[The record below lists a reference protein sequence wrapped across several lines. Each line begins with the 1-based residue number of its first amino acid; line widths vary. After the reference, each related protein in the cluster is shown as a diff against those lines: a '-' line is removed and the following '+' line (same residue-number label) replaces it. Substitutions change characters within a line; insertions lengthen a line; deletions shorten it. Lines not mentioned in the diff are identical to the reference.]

1 VIPDPLRL
9 AGRSGTLGVMADS
22 TRKQFRAL
30 LKPGAALIL
39 PGVANALAARV
50 VADCGFGAAYVTG
63 AGIANTSLGI
73 PDNGLVT
80 VTELVQHVVAIRD
93 VFPGPLMVDADTGF
107 GNALNM
113 RRTIQMLERAGAD
126 AIQIEDQVF
135 PKRCGHF
142 EGKEVIPAAEMTA
155 KIKAAVDAR
164 TDPDLLIVARTDA
177 IAVEGFAAAMDRA
190 EAFREAGADV
200 GFVEA
205 PTNNEQIAAIGK
217 LPWPQ
222 LVNIV
227 IGGKTPERANE
238 ELKQLGFAGVLY
250 ANTALQAAVLG
261 MQRALS
267 HLKAN
272 GRIGDATGLLA
283 TFAERQRLVDIQA
296 FQDMERKYK

>member
-1 VIPDPLRL
+1 MTMPQSLRRDF
-9 AGRSGTLGVMADS
+9 RSVL
-22 TRKQFRAL
+22 Q
-30 LKPGAALIL
+30 PGAALIL

-50 VADCGFGAAYVTG
+50 AADCGFSAAYVTG
-63 AGIANTSLGI
+63 AGIANSFLGV

-80 VTELVQHVVAIRD
+80 LTELLDHVGAIRE
-93 VFPGPLMVDADTGF
+93 VFAGPLMVDADTGF

-113 RRTIQMLERAGAD
+113 RRTIQTLERAGAN

-142 EGKEVIPAAEMTA
+142 EGKEVIPAAEMVA

-164 TDPDLLIVARTDA
+164 SDPDLLIVARTDA
-177 IAVEGFAAAMDRA
+177 IAVEGFEPAMDRA
-190 EAFREAGADV
+190 HAFREAGADV

-205 PTNNEQIAAIGK
+205 PTSAEQIATIAR

-222 LVNIV
+222 LINVV
-227 IGGKTPERANE
+227 IGGKTPELPND
-238 ELKQLGFAGVLY
+238 ELKNLGFAGVIY

-261 MQRALS
+261 MQRALG

-272 GRIGDATGLLA
+272 GQVSSGKDMLA
-283 TFAERQRLVDIQA
+283 TFAERQRLVGIADFQA
-296 FQDMERKYK
+296 MEKKYQ

>member
-1 VIPDPLRL
+1 
-9 AGRSGTLGVMADS
+9 MAAPNARRD
-22 TRKQFRAL
+22 FRAM
-30 LKPGAALIL
+30 LKPGAAVIL

-50 VADCGFGAAYVTG
+50 VADCGFPAAYVTG
-63 AGIANTSLGI
+63 AGIANTFLGI

-80 VTELVQHVVAIRD
+80 LTELAGHVTAIRE
-93 VFPGPLMVDADTGF
+93 VFPGPIMVDADTGF

-113 RRTIQMLERAGAD
+113 RRTIQILERAGAD

-142 EGKEVIPAAEMTA
+142 EGKEVIPSAEMVA

-164 TDPDLLIVARTDA
+164 NDPDLLIVARTDA
-177 IAVEGFAAAMDRA
+177 IAVEGFELAMERA
-190 EAFREAGADV
+190 HAFREAGADV

-205 PTNNEQIAAIGK
+205 ATNSEQIAAVGR

-227 IGGKTPERANE
+227 IGGKTPEMPNDTLRE
-238 ELKQLGFAGVLY
+238 LGFAGVLY

-267 HLKAN
+267 HLKEQ
-272 GRIGDATGLLA
+272 GRIGSATNLLS
-283 TFAERQRLVDIQA
+283 TFAERQRLVDIASFQA
-296 FQDMERKYK
+296 MERKYR

>member
-1 VIPDPLRL
+1 
-9 AGRSGTLGVMADS
+9 MART
-22 TRKQFRAL
+22 TRQEFRAL

-50 VADCGFGAAYVTG
+50 AADCGFAAAYVTG
-63 AGIANTSLGI
+63 AGIANSFLGI

-80 VTELVQHVVAIRD
+80 LTELVSHVGAIREA
-93 VFPGPLMVDADTGF
+93 FAGPLMVDADTGF

-113 RRTIQMLERAGAD
+113 RRTVRMLERAGAD

-142 EGKEVIPAAEMTA
+142 EGKQVIASAEMVA

-164 TDPDLLIVARTDA
+164 ADPDLIIVARTDA
-177 IAVEGFAAAMDRA
+177 IAVEGFDAALDRA
-190 EAFREAGADV
+190 HSFREAGADV

-205 PTNNEQIAAIGK
+205 PTTQEQIAAIGR

-227 IGGKTPERANE
+227 IGGKTPELPNDK
-238 ELKQLGFAGVLY
+238 LKQLGFAGVLY
-250 ANTALQAAVLG
+250 ANAALQAAVLG
-261 MQRALS
+261 MQRALA
-267 HLKAN
+267 HLKAH
-272 GRIGDATGLLA
+272 GRIGNATDMLA
-283 TFAERQRLVDIQA
+283 TFAERQRLVDIAA
-296 FQDMERKYK
+296 FQAWERKYK

>member
-1 VIPDPLRL
+1 MSISNTSRD
-9 AGRSGTLGVMADS
+9 
-22 TRKQFRAL
+22 FRAML
-30 LKPGAALIL
+30 RPGAAVIL

-50 VADCGFGAAYVTG
+50 VADCGFPAAYVTG
-63 AGIANTSLGI
+63 AGIANTFLGI
-73 PDNGLVT
+73 PDSGLVT
-80 VTELVQHVVAIRD
+80 LTELADHVNSIRE

-113 RRTIQMLERAGAD
+113 RRTIQTLERAGAD

-142 EGKEVIPAAEMTA
+142 EGKEVIAGAEMVA

-164 TDPDLLIVARTDA
+164 SDPDLLIVARTDA
-177 IAVEGFAAAMDRA
+177 IAVEGFEPAMARA
-190 EAFREAGADV
+190 HAFREAGADI

-205 PTNNEQIAAIGK
+205 PTTPEQIAAVAS

-222 LVNIV
+222 LINIV
-227 IGGKTPERANE
+227 IGGKTPELPNAK
-238 ELKQLGFAGVLY
+238 LKELGFAGVLY

-267 HLKAN
+267 HLNAQGHVGN
-272 GRIGDATGLLA
+272 AEGLLA
-283 TFAERQRLVDIQA
+283 SFAERQRLVDIASFQA
-296 FQDMERKYK
+296 MERKYK

>member
-1 VIPDPLRL
+1 MQP
-9 AGRSGTLGVMADS
+9 S
-22 TRKQFRAL
+22 TRQKFRAM
-30 LKPGAALIL
+30 LKPGAAVIL

-50 VADCGFGAAYVTG
+50 VADCGFEAAYVTG
-63 AGIANTSLGI
+63 AGIANTFLGV

-80 VTELVQHVVAIRD
+80 VSELVSHVAAIRD
-93 VFPGPLMVDADTGF
+93 VFKGPLMVDADTGF

-113 RRTIQMLERAGAD
+113 QRTVRQLETAGAD

-142 EGKEVIPAAEMTA
+142 EGKEVIPAPEMVA

-164 TDPDLLIVARTDA
+164 SDPDLIIVARTDA
-177 IAVEGFAAAMDRA
+177 IAVEGFNAAMDRA
-190 EAFREAGADV
+190 SAFREAGADV

-205 PTNNEQIAAIGK
+205 PTTPEQMAAIGR

-227 IGGKTPERANE
+227 IGGKTPECTNG

-250 ANTALQAAVLG
+250 ANTALQAALHG

-272 GRIGDATGLLA
+272 GQMGDASDMLTG
-283 TFAERQRLVDIQA
+283 FAERQRLVDIAA
-296 FQDMERKYK
+296 FQAMERKYK